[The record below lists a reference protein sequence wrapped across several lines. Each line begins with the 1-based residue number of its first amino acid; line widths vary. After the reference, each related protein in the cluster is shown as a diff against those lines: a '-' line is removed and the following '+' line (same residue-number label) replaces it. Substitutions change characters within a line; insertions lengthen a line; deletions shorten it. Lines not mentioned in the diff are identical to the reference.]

1 LRRRLK
7 MNSLISRAKEL
18 LENKT
23 AGVVIGYEAGP
34 TGVAR
39 PVFITDPSAAGKLIY
54 DERCVQNLA
63 VYLTKHEVRHFGKM
77 AIVATLPVMRSIMM
91 LISEQQ
97 LFADNIVVLGISA
110 DGSLLDIANIQVLQ
124 SYIEKSDLSNP
135 QKHKELLAE
144 LNKLTP
150 KERFEYWQKEL
161 SKCIKCYACR
171 QACPMCY
178 CTRCAVEVNQPQW
191 IPVQSNTHGNME
203 WHILRAMHLAGR
215 CISCGECG
223 RACPVGIPCHLLSMH
238 LTDQVYSYFKVYAG
252 TSDKMSSV
260 LSTFEPNDKE
270 SFII

>member
-1 LRRRLK
+1 
-7 MNSLISRAKEL
+7 MNNLIARAKEL
-18 LENKT
+18 LENKI
-23 AGVVIGYEAGP
+23 VQVIVGYEAGP

-39 PVFITDPSAAGKLIY
+39 PAFITNPAKADLLIY
-54 DERCVQNLA
+54 DDRCVQNLA
-63 VYLTKHEVRHFGKM
+63 VYLTKPEVRNLGKM

-97 LFADNIVVLGISA
+97 IFADNIIVLGVSS
-110 DGSLLDIANIQVLQ
+110 DGSLLDIADINVMQA
-124 SYIEKSDLSNP
+124 YIEKSDLGNP
-135 QKHKELLAE
+135 VKDRALLVE
-144 LNKLTP
+144 LNKLS
-150 KERFEYWQKEL
+150 KEERFAYWQKEL

-171 QACPMCY
+171 QACPLCY
-178 CTRCAVEVNQPQW
+178 CTRCTVEVNQPQW

-223 RACPVGIPCHLLSMH
+223 RACPVGIPCHLLTMQLADEVH
-238 LTDQVYSYFKVYAG
+238 NYFKVYAG
-252 TSDKMSSV
+252 TSEKMSSV

>member
-1 LRRRLK
+1 MDNLV
-7 MNSLISRAKEL
+7 MRAKEL

-23 AGVVIGYEAGP
+23 VQVVIGYEAGP
-34 TGVAR
+34 TGVIR
-39 PVFITDPSAAGKLIY
+39 PAFISDPEKAGKLIY
-54 DERCVQNLA
+54 NDKCVQNLA
-63 VYLTKHEVRHFGKM
+63 VYLTKKEVKNFGKM

-97 LFADNIVVLGISA
+97 LFAESLVVLGISS
-110 DGSLLDIANIQVLQ
+110 DGNLLDMADISVMQG
-124 SYIEKSDLSNP
+124 YIEKSDLSNP
-135 QKHKELLAE
+135 EKYKALLAE
-144 LNKLTP
+144 LNKMTP
-150 KERFEYWQKEL
+150 EEKFAYWQKEF

-178 CTRCAVEVNQPQW
+178 CTRCTVEVNQPQW
-191 IPVQSNTHGNME
+191 IPVQANTHGSME

-223 RACPVGIPCHLLSMH
+223 RACPVGIPCHLLTMQ
-238 LTDQVYSYFKVYAG
+238 LTDQVYNYFKVYAG

-260 LSTFEPNDKE
+260 LSTYEPNDKE

>member
-1 LRRRLK
+1 
-7 MNSLISRAKEL
+7 MNNLVSRAKEL

-23 AGVVIGYEAGP
+23 VQVVIGYEAGP

-39 PVFITDPSAAGKLIY
+39 PAFITDPGKAEKLIY

-63 VYLTKHEVRHFGKM
+63 VYLTKHEVKHFGKM

-91 LISEQQ
+91 LISEKQVV
-97 LFADNIVVLGISA
+97 AEDIVILGISA
-110 DGSLLDIANIQVLQ
+110 DADLLDIADINVMQG
-124 SYIEKSDLSNP
+124 YIEKSDLSNP
-135 QKHKELLAE
+135 PKYKELLDE
-144 LNKLTP
+144 LVKLSP
-150 KERFEYWQKEL
+150 EERFAYWQKEL

-178 CTRCAVEVNQPQW
+178 CIRCAVEVNQPQW
-191 IPVQSNTHGNME
+191 IPVQANTHGNMD

-223 RACPVGIPCHLLSMH
+223 RACPVGIPCHLLTMH
-238 LTDQVYSYFKVYAG
+238 LTGQVYNYFKVYAG
-252 TSDKMSSV
+252 TSVKMSSV
-260 LSTFEPNDKE
+260 LSTYEPNDKE